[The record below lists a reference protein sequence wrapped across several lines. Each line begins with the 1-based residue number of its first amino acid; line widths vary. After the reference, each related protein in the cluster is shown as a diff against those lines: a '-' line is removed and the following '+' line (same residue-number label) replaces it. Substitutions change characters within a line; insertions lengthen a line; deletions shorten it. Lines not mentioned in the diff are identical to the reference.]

1 MVDREKLKVPQ
12 PTYFD
17 TGKNDGRMVFV
28 VPRENKTYFGTTDTD
43 YTGDFAHPTVTQED
57 VDYLLTIVNERFPH
71 AQITLDDI
79 EASWAGLRPLIT
91 NNGGS
96 DYNGGG
102 KGKLSDESFEQIVE
116 SVKEYLAD
124 ELADQL

>member
-1 MVDREKLKVPQ
+1 M
-12 PTYFD
+12 
-17 TGKNDGRMVFV
+17 
-28 VPRENKTYFGTTDTD
+28 
-43 YTGDFAHPTVTQED
+43 
-57 VDYLLTIVNERFPH
+57 NERFPH

-79 EASWAGLRPLIT
+79 EASWAGLRPLIV

-116 SVKEYLAD
+116 SVKEYLED
-124 ELADQL
+124 ERQRPVVEKAVNKHKNE